1 MFLRNGMKFDFITRK
16 YVYHLQDTYW
26 KEMFVIEI
34 QFIYQLHILILRLV
48 IYLWNGLGKWI
59 CFNITKD
66 FDINWAFNNQLKF
79 QFPIFVRHK
88 FSCPHLPILQNQ
100 QLKVKLF
107 MKKDV
112 GVIDT
117 QSHIK
122 WHGRSGSGG

>member
-1 MFLRNGMKFDFITRK
+1 MKWFGNWIS
-16 YVYHLQDTYW
+16 
-26 KEMFVIEI
+26 
-34 QFIYQLHILILRLV
+34 LI
-48 IYLWNGLGKWI
+48 IN
-59 CFNITKD
+59 KD
-66 FDINWAFNNQLKF
+66 LDINQAFNNQLKF

-122 WHGRSGSGG
+122 

>member
-1 MFLRNGMKFDFITRK
+1 MCASRK
-16 YVYHLQDTYW
+16 KCMLPPLPS
-26 KEMFVIEI
+26 MG
-34 QFIYQLHILILRLV
+34 YQNR
-48 IYLWNGLGKWI
+48 
-59 CFNITKD
+59 
-66 FDINWAFNNQLKF
+66 LKF
-79 QFPIFVRHK
+79 QYPIFVRHK

-122 WHGRSGSGG
+122 